1 MFVLLFFFAE
11 KLKSFFFVYF
21 GTWNRILSLHRLF
34 YCEDRLDSLCRSCAW
49 LDLLWV
55 AWRGVRQNKKKR
67 PDAYF
72 LRYRA
77 KSCFWDASG
86 GISRIPLNGRDQ
98 LWQPECGTDVPSR
111 IFGVKV
117 NFGVK
122 DVVYNIMLN
131 ISDGLQNCRAVR
143 CVIQPWTAVSLRKHC
158 KIKPH

>member
-1 MFVLLFFFAE
+1 MFVLLFFF
-11 KLKSFFFVYF
+11 
-21 GTWNRILSLHRLF
+21 
-34 YCEDRLDSLCRSCAW
+34 CREVKKFIFC
-49 LDLLWV
+49 LLWDMRQDPESAQV
-55 AWRGVRQNKKKR
+55 VLLWRSTGFSLPLLCLTRSALSSLTRCPSKKKKR
-67 PDAYF
+67 PGAYF

-131 ISDGLQNCRAVR
+131 ISDGLHERIV
-143 CVIQPWTAVSLRKHC
+143 VLSGV
-158 KIKPH
+158 